1 MAVNANTVETYDNP
15 VLIEDLSTQYSMI
28 SPEEVPFQTA
38 IGKAEAAQ
46 QPHHEWTILELAAPD
61 PNNRVVEGDDTP
73 SVDTANWPKTVGN
86 YTQISDK
93 RIKVSHTSEASGSKV
108 VDIQKLAKQMAL
120 KLRELKRDKE
130 VMLLSNVAAAPGASG
145 TARIS
150 AGMPAWLRTNTD
162 GGAGS
167 ADPTLSAGQ
176 MGYPN
181 APRTVGT
188 LRQLTEDMFAGMIA
202 ECWTVGGEPT
212 LAMVT
217 AKNKTLISNTFTGA
231 STRYK
236 DAIDK
241 TLVNA
246 VDVYDSDFGQVTI
259 VPNRFQPVLNP
270 AAAANAQA
278 HYVLFLDP
286 DFAGVSYLEG
296 VKQKP
301 LAETGHSKDRLAWCE
316 YTLEV
321 NNEAAHGI
329 IADLTNG
336 EL

>member
-1 MAVNANTVETYDNP
+1 MAVNAKTIETYDNP
-15 VLIEDLSTQYSMI
+15 VIVEDLNTQFSMI

-38 IGKAEAAQ
+38 IGRADAAEA
-46 QPHHEWTILELAAPD
+46 PHHEWTIMELAPPD
-61 PNNRVVEGDDTP
+61 PNNRVIEGDDAP
-73 SVDTANWPKTVGN
+73 PVDDANWPNTVGN

-108 VDIQKLAKQMAL
+108 VDIHKLAKQMAL
-120 KLRELKRDKE
+120 KLRELKRDME
-130 VMLLSNVAAAPGASG
+130 VMLLSNVAAVPGASG
-145 TARIS
+145 AARVA

-162 GGAGS
+162 GGAGG
-167 ADPTLSAGQ
+167 ADPTLSGGE
-176 MGYPN
+176 MGHPN
-181 APRTVGT
+181 APATVGT

-202 ECWTVGGEPT
+202 MGWENGGEPT

-270 AAAANAQA
+270 TADVAAQA

-286 DFAGVSYLEG
+286 EYAGVSYLET

-301 LAETGHSKDRLAWCE
+301 LAETGHSRDRLAWCE

-321 NNEAAHGI
+321 GNEAAHGI
-329 IADLTNG
+329 IRDLTNG

>member
-1 MAVNANTVETYDNP
+1 MAVNAKTIETYDNP
-15 VLIEDLSTQYSMI
+15 VLAEDLSTQYSMI
-28 SPEEVPFQTA
+28 DPEEVPFQTA
-38 IGKAEAAQ
+38 IGKAAPAT
-46 QPHHEWTILELAAPD
+46 QPHHEWTIMDLAAPD
-61 PNNRVVEGDDTP
+61 PNNRVIEGDDAP
-73 SVDTANWPKTVGN
+73 AVDDANWPDTVGN

-93 RIKVSHTSEASGSKV
+93 RIKVSHTSEASDSKV
-108 VDIQKLAKQMAL
+108 VDIHKLAKQMAL

-130 VMLLSNVAAAPGASG
+130 VMLLSNVAAAPGSSG

-162 GGAGS
+162 GGALG
-167 ADPTLSAGQ
+167 ADPTLSGGT

-181 APRTVGT
+181 TAAVVGT
-188 LRQLTEDMFAGMIA
+188 LRTLTEDMFSGMIA
-202 ECWTVGGEPT
+202 ETWVKGGEPT

-246 VDVYDSDFGQVTI
+246 VDIYDSDFGQVTI

-270 AAAANAQA
+270 AAAPADQA

-286 DFAGVSYLEG
+286 DYAGVSYLED

-316 YTLEV
+316 YTLQV
-321 NNEAAHGI
+321 DNEAAHGI
-329 IADLTNG
+329 IRDLTNG
-336 EL
+336 V

>member
-1 MAVNANTVETYDNP
+1 MAVNAKTIETYDNP
-15 VLIEDLSTQYSMI
+15 VLAEDLSTQYSMI
-28 SPEEVPFQTA
+28 SPEEVPFQTV
-38 IGKAEAAQ
+38 IGKAAPAT
-46 QPHHEWTILELAAPD
+46 QPHHEWTLMDLAAPD
-61 PNNRVVEGDDTP
+61 PNNRVIEGDDAP
-73 SVDTANWPKTVGN
+73 AVDDANWPNTVGN

-93 RIKVSHTSEASGSKV
+93 RIKVSHTSEASDSKV

-150 AGMPAWLRTNTD
+150 AGMPAWLRTNTS
-162 GGAGS
+162 AGTLG
-167 ADPTLSAGQ
+167 ADPTLSGGT

-181 APRTVGT
+181 TAAVVGT
-188 LRQLTEDMFAGMIA
+188 LRTLTEDMFSGMIA
-202 ECWTVGGEPT
+202 ECWVQGGEPT

-246 VDVYDSDFGQVTI
+246 VDIYDSDFGQVTI

-270 AAAANAQA
+270 AAAAEAQS

-286 DFAGVSYLEG
+286 EYAGVSYLED

-316 YTLEV
+316 YTLQV
-321 NNEAAHGI
+321 DNEAAHGI
-329 IADLTNG
+329 IRDLTNG
-336 EL
+336 V